1 MASAAGTRS
10 TGESAIGAIPAN
22 PSARLNHAQAVHEVS
37 DIPMRSTPVERRTQ
51 PVVCR
56 RDITRCTTGL
66 YRKCRAVHN
75 SGNKLTALLSWAKVP
90 PMPGHPTDLST
101 PPTSIPWDAWL
112 RLIRFRNQTGTA
124 LLLLPTCWALTLAE
138 RGMPS
143 LRLLGIFV
151 AGSFLM
157 RSAGVVLN
165 DLADQSFDRQVA
177 RTKIRPLASGDLTRR
192 QAYVLFALLLL
203 PAAGLLWLLN
213 PLTLWLSPI
222 ALLLAALYPFSKR
235 VLHIPQAML
244 GLAFGWGTIMA
255 WAAARGTLEST
266 AWTVFA
272 ATIVWAI
279 AYDTIYAI
287 QDLEDDQ
294 RIGVKSSA
302 LFFGSSIWIAVGL
315 MLGVMLAL
323 LIAAGLQAGI
333 GWPYFLMLGAVSVLF
348 AMQTR
353 TLRGG
358 VTPSQAFRMFQAHMW
373 AGLAI
378 FAGMIA
384 GFWA

>member
-1 MASAAGTRS
+1 MPERPT
-10 TGESAIGAIPAN
+10 
-22 PSARLNHAQAVHEVS
+22 
-37 DIPMRSTPVERRTQ
+37 DISTPS
-51 PVVCR
+51 
-56 RDITRCTTGL
+56 
-66 YRKCRAVHN
+66 K
-75 SGNKLTALLSWAKVP
+75 SVP
-90 PMPGHPTDLST
+90 WEAG
-101 PPTSIPWDAWL
+101 L

-124 LLLLPTCWALTLAE
+124 LLLLPTCWALSLAE
-138 RGMPS
+138 RGFPS
-143 LRLLGIFV
+143 PRLLTIFV

-165 DLADQSFDRQVA
+165 DLADQSFDRRVS
-177 RTKIRPLASGDLTRR
+177 RTKTRPLASGELTRR
-192 QAYVLFALLLL
+192 QAFVVLAILLF

-222 ALLLAALYPFSKR
+222 ALVLAALYPFSKR

-255 WAAARGTLEST
+255 WAAARGTLDRT

-287 QDLEDDQ
+287 QDLEDDR

-315 MLGVMLAL
+315 MLGVMLVL
-323 LIAAGLQAGI
+323 LLAAGLQTGI
-333 GWPYFLMLGAVSVLF
+333 GWPYFLMLGAVSVFF
-348 AMQTR
+348 AMQTG
-353 TLRGG
+353 TLRGV
-358 VTPSQAFRMFQAHMW
+358 VTPSQAFRMFQAHVW
-373 AGLAI
+373 VGLAI
-378 FAGMIA
+378 FVGLIA
-384 GFWA
+384 GFLA

>member
-1 MASAAGTRS
+1 
-10 TGESAIGAIPAN
+10 
-22 PSARLNHAQAVHEVS
+22 
-37 DIPMRSTPVERRTQ
+37 
-51 PVVCR
+51 
-56 RDITRCTTGL
+56 
-66 YRKCRAVHN
+66 
-75 SGNKLTALLSWAKVP
+75 
-90 PMPGHPTDLST
+90 MPEHPTDNS
-101 PPTSIPWDAWL
+101 SHSNSVPWKAWL

-124 LLLLPTCWALTLAE
+124 LLLLPTCWALVLAE
-138 RGMPS
+138 RGYPS
-143 LRLLGIFV
+143 LRLLTIFV

-165 DLADQSFDRQVA
+165 DLADQSFDRRVA
-177 RTKIRPLASGDLTRR
+177 RTKTRPLASGELTRR
-192 QAYVLFALLLL
+192 QALVVLAILLC

-222 ALLLAALYPFSKR
+222 ALVLAALYPFSKR

-255 WAAARGTLEST
+255 WAAARGTLDPT
-266 AWTVFA
+266 AWIVFA

-287 QDLEDDQ
+287 QDLADDQ

-302 LFFGSSIWIAVGL
+302 LFFGSSIWLAVGL
-315 MLGVMLAL
+315 MLGVMLVL
-323 LIAAGLQAGI
+323 LMAAGLQTGI
-333 GWPYFLMLGAVSVLF
+333 GWPYFLMLGAVSVFF

-353 TLRGG
+353 TLRGA
-358 VTPSQAFRMFQAHMW
+358 VTPSQAFRMFQAHVW

-378 FAGMIA
+378 FAGLIA
-384 GFWA
+384 GFLA

>member
-1 MASAAGTRS
+1 M
-10 TGESAIGAIPAN
+10 E
-22 PSARLNHAQAVHEVS
+22 ARHQTVLY
-37 DIPMRSTPVERRTQ
+37 RR
-51 PVVCR
+51 C
-56 RDITRCTTGL
+56 ITRCTTVL
-66 YRKCRAVHN
+66 YRKRGTYHN
-75 SGNKLTALLSWAKVP
+75 SGNKLTAIPSWAKVP
-90 PMPGHPTDLST
+90 TMLEDPTDIST
-101 PPTSIPWDAWL
+101 PSKSVPWEAWL

-124 LLLLPTCWALTLAE
+124 LLLLPTCWALALAE
-138 RGMPS
+138 RGFPS
-143 LRLLGIFV
+143 PRLLTIFV

-165 DLADQSFDRQVA
+165 DLADQSFDRRVT
-177 RTKIRPLASGDLTRR
+177 RTKTRPLASGELTRR
-192 QAYVLFALLLL
+192 QAFVVLATLLL

-255 WAAARGTLEST
+255 WAAARGTLDRT
-266 AWTVFA
+266 AGTVFA

-287 QDLEDDQ
+287 QDLEDDR

-315 MLGVMLAL
+315 MLGVMLVL
-323 LIAAGLQAGI
+323 LIAAGLQTGI
-333 GWPYFLMLGAVSVLF
+333 GWPYFLMLGAVSVFF
-348 AMQTR
+348 AMQTG
-353 TLRGG
+353 TLRGV
-358 VTPSQAFRMFQAHMW
+358 VTPSQAFRMFQAHVW
-373 AGLAI
+373 VGLAI
-378 FAGMIA
+378 FVGLIA
-384 GFWA
+384 GFLS